1 MFALKAEIK
10 LWKEE
15 PVMTREEIRRAF
27 RQAHQEEFAAVPE
40 RPTIHASPQFQ
51 QKIGRLLGTA
61 PRHMSKT
68 KRIAVLLLAAVV
80 LLLGGCTVYQIVNA
94 SIQYNGTYDYI
105 NLESEHRYSVAD
117 AAVSEDAGHIPHYQF
132 PSPEGFLLLCSN
144 DAGQDYLYP
153 VACVDQWYNPDTGDV
168 LTLIQQRQ
176 YNGLELDC
184 PVQLKSTQLGD
195 ITVYYG
201 CGEQEAYAFWLYG
214 QSAMKLNYWGAV
226 SEEQLLSWIQQMDY
240 TEKPAETST
249 DTAWEYY
256 CCIPGNAMNS
266 DRPPEEM
273 EFRYYLNQE
282 VYQQMEEE
290 DTGRDAR
297 ADYNFST
304 APEGFTLTQA
314 QNEYS
319 PDEYSPDEKPA
330 SARTACAAYTYENAG
345 GDRLV
350 LSQTILM
357 PLSGSGHWILP
368 VSGSRLGEEVQVLD
382 MDGIYIREEASSRL
396 IWRYGGRQMEFT
408 YSGEIS
414 KEDFI
419 ALAETVDYT
428 EE

>member
-1 MFALKAEIK
+1 
-10 LWKEE
+10 
-15 PVMTREEIRRAF
+15 
-27 RQAHQEEFAAVPE
+27 
-40 RPTIHASPQFQ
+40 
-51 QKIGRLLGTA
+51 
-61 PRHMSKT
+61 
-68 KRIAVLLLAAVV
+68 
-80 LLLGGCTVYQIVNA
+80 
-94 SIQYNGTYDYI
+94 
-105 NLESEHRYSVAD
+105 
-117 AAVSEDAGHIPHYQF
+117 
-132 PSPEGFLLLCSN
+132 
-144 DAGQDYLYP
+144 
-153 VACVDQWYNPDTGDV
+153 
-168 LTLIQQRQ
+168 
-176 YNGLELDC
+176 
-184 PVQLKSTQLGD
+184 
-195 ITVYYG
+195 
-201 CGEQEAYAFWLYG
+201 
-214 QSAMKLNYWGAV
+214 
-226 SEEQLLSWIQQMDY
+226 MDY
-240 TEKPAETST
+240 TEKPAETSA
-249 DTAWEYY
+249 DTAREYY
-256 CCIPGNAMNS
+256 CCIPGNAMNN

-297 ADYNFST
+297 ADYNFFA